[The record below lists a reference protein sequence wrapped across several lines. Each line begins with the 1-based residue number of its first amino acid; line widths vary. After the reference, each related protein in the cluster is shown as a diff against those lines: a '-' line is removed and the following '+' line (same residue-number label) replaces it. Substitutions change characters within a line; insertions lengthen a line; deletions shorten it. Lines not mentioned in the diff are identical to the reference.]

1 MKTIKLASA
10 SRSLAEYAKELDE
23 EIMVVTERNKP
34 IAAVVPLKHVDRESL
49 ALSSHPEFLAIIAQA
64 RREFAAGKTLSL
76 DEMKKAVLPRKTAN
90 KRMERRR
97 KTPRSP

>member
-23 EIMVVTERNKP
+23 EIVVLTERNKP
-34 IAAVVPLKHVDRESL
+34 VAAVVPLKHVDQESL
-49 ALSSHPEFLAIIAQA
+49 ALSLHPEFLDLIAQA

-76 DEMKKAVLPRKTAN
+76 EEMKKAVLPRRAAN
-90 KRMERRR
+90 RRMERMR
-97 KTPRSP
+97 KTRRSS